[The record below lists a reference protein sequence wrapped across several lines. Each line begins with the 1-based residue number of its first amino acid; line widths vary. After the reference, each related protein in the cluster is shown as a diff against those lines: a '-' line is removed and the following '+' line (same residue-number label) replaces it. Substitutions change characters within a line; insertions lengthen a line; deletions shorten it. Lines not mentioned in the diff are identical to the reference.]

1 MPLKPFLVF
10 ALAASFVAP
19 VALEARP
26 RGHVSHHH
34 RHGHARVAWHHAHS
48 PYLHRHG
55 PHWRTRTSF
64 YFGSPFYSGFGYH
77 SYAPVYANYGYY
89 ESPGYS
95 VVRPNYAA
103 NGLLLGALAGA
114 VIGNNSGDLRHN
126 AWTGAAL
133 GATAGYVLGSLAENR
148 ADQAAPAPVVSTPT
162 ASSAVAPAATRP
174 ASSAPPSTP
183 ASPPPAPS
191 PMAAANTLFGR

>member
-1 MPLKPFLVF
+1 MPLKPFLAF

-26 RGHVSHHH
+26 HGHVSP
-34 RHGHARVAWHHAHS
+34 RHGHGPVAWHRSHS

-64 YFGSPFYSGFGYH
+64 YFGFPFYHGFGYRG
-77 SYAPVYANYGYY
+77 YAPVYANYGYY
-89 ESPGYS
+89 ETPVYS
-95 VVRPNYAA
+95 VARPNYAA

-148 ADQAAPAPVVSTPT
+148 AEQPAAAPVVSTPAT
-162 ASSAVAPAATRP
+162 PSAVAPAAALAP
-174 ASSAPPSTP
+174 SAPPSTA
-183 ASPPPAPS
+183 ASPPAATS